1 MELLEG
7 TAIHWTKQLKVLAQQ
22 QDAARS
28 EEGGGVLAEVAF
40 WRARAANL
48 AGVQD
53 QLASAGMSRPPNHAQ
68 GSSSLPRE
76 RNSLTIAQ
84 L

>member
-53 QLASAGMSRPPNHAQ
+53 QLASAGSQLVTNNTQ
-68 GSSSLPRE
+68 GSGSLPC
-76 RNSLTIAQ
+76 Q
-84 L
+84 